1 MRRIA
6 AVLLLVVAVTG
17 GCALTGGGPV
27 ERVDGNDVPYG
38 LDDTIPTT
46 TSSTT
51 TTTLVPPTSTV
62 PPSSTVAAETVELY
76 FIAGGQLVEYP
87 VLMNSPAS
95 LPQVLA
101 RLQDGVPTGELGRG
115 LRTAVPRAV
124 AISVTDDGSGVAT
137 VELPTGFFAD
147 IPQTDQRFAIGQL
160 VLSLRGDGIGQ
171 IRFTENGAP
180 MRVPVGSG
188 ALSEPGQPLSLRDFD
203 ELLEDTTPSTS
214 STTSTLAGTP
224 TTGSVPPT
232 SSP

>member
-1 MRRIA
+1 MRRVVV
-6 AVLLLVVAVTG
+6 VLLLLAAFTA
-17 GCALTGGGPV
+17 GCALTGSGPV

-51 TTTLVPPTSTV
+51 TTTLVAPTSTV
-62 PPSSTVAAETVELY
+62 PPSSTVSAETVELY
-76 FIAGGQLVEYP
+76 FIAGRQLVEYP
-87 VLMNSPAS
+87 VLMLSPVR

-101 RLQDGVPTGELGRG
+101 QLQAGVPAGPLGRG
-115 LRTAVPRAV
+115 LRTAVPRLV

-147 IPQTDQRFAIGQL
+147 IPQTDQRFAVGQL
-160 VLSLRGDGIGQ
+160 VLTLRGDGIGQ
-171 IRFTENGAP
+171 IRFTENGVP

-203 ELLEDTTPSTS
+203 ELLEG
-214 STTSTLAGTP
+214 ATP
-224 TTGSVPPT
+224 TTSAAPTTAPAPSVGST
-232 SSP
+232 STSP